1 MAPLTPTLGAFRQVK
16 TEIYPLLEDGVRRR
30 EGNVC
35 SKKGDPITFL
45 PGGMKARYFNR
56 MERHM
61 SCTCRNAD
69 PNSSMPA
76 GGDGCV
82 VNPAAAARELAIR
95 VAEARELA
103 IQAAE
108 LRQGLL
114 APAVLSTTATLM
126 LTSTIGD
133 RLQALMAPRDFD
145 AELMPVANPAGKS
158 YIQENTS
165 SKENINGYL

>member
-1 MAPLTPTLGAFRQVK
+1 
-16 TEIYPLLEDGVRRR
+16 
-30 EGNVC
+30 
-35 SKKGDPITFL
+35 
-45 PGGMKARYFNR
+45 
-56 MERHM
+56 M

-69 PNSSMPA
+69 PNSSIPA

-95 VAEARELA
+95 AAEARELA

-126 LTSTIGD
+126 LTSTIGE
-133 RLQALMAPRDFD
+133 RLQALMAPHHFD
-145 AELMPVANPAGKS
+145 AELVPAAS
-158 YIQENTS
+158 PSTATYVQENTS

>member
-1 MAPLTPTLGAFRQVK
+1 M
-16 TEIYPLLEDGVRRR
+16 RRR
-30 EGNVC
+30 EENEN
-35 SKKGDPITFL
+35 SQKGDLIAFL
-45 PGGMKARYFNR
+45 SGGMQSSYFNR
-56 MERHM
+56 MERRM

-95 VAEARELA
+95 AAEARELA
-103 IQAAE
+103 TQAAE

-114 APAVLSTTATLM
+114 APPVLSTTATLM

-145 AELMPVANPAGKS
+145 AELMPVANPKAKS